1 MEIINKNIGLIKLST
16 NSVNA
21 IDSLM
26 LDKLYKVIHSKEF
39 LDVSVLIVTGND
51 KHFSAGANLKDR
63 STFTNTQTLEF
74 LDKFNKLLH
83 DIEKLDVI
91 TISSIR
97 GACLGG
103 GLELALSTD
112 FRIASDTSIL
122 GFPEVSIGIIPGAGG
137 TQRLTRLT
145 GTQTSMKWIFSSE
158 KYTSK
163 DALADGIIDFSV
175 SDNNLDSFT
184 QKFASNISNNAPLSL
199 KASKSAIKSAYI
211 DHGFIKERQE
221 YLKTLNS
228 NDRNEGLAS
237 FKEKRP
243 PKWNNK

>member
-97 GACLGG
+97 G
-103 GLELALSTD
+103 
-112 FRIASDTSIL
+112 
-122 GFPEVSIGIIPGAGG
+122 
-137 TQRLTRLT
+137 
-145 GTQTSMKWIFSSE
+145 
-158 KYTSK
+158 
-163 DALADGIIDFSV
+163 
-175 SDNNLDSFT
+175 
-184 QKFASNISNNAPLSL
+184 
-199 KASKSAIKSAYI
+199 
-211 DHGFIKERQE
+211 
-221 YLKTLNS
+221 
-228 NDRNEGLAS
+228 
-237 FKEKRP
+237 
-243 PKWNNK
+243 